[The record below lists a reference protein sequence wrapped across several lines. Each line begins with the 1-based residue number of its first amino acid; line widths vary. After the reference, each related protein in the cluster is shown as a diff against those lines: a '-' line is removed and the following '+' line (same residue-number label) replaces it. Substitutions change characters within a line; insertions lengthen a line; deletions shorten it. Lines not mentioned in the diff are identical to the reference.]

1 MADDDVVNDDTMK
14 NLLSELDSPDDEV
27 VDLKPGDEGYVE
39 PEPLKFG
46 DEGYVLVEG
55 DPGYMPPE
63 PLKFGDEGYVL
74 VEGDEGY
81 VAPVELQPGDEGYVL
96 KLGDEGYVLVEGD
109 EGYIVPEP
117 APVVDNE
124 LELLKQTVREQSEQI
139 NKLTGNDETL
149 RKTLTDNNLITPVDP
164 VDPVDDPVAA
174 MRSMQ
179 VSGFAETMRLTDKY
193 ADLDEVVSQDKVDQI
208 LSAAAMNLVQTQ
220 GMSAQEAQ
228 EEINDYVWNQQPNPY
243 KYLYDTVKKYHPDYK
258 KPPKVEETEEAK
270 TARLKLEEEK
280 KDPTKQQPVAPSI
293 TSVPGGGEGDKGG
306 WTAAIIDALPESE
319 IHKVP
324 KAVYDKYMANEL
336 K

>member
-1 MADDDVVNDDTMK
+1 MADEDVVNDDTMK
-14 NLLSELDSPDDEV
+14 NLLSELDSPDDTPEA
-27 VDLKPGDEGYVE
+27 LKPGEEGYVA

-55 DPGYMPPE
+55 DAGFIPPE

-81 VAPVELQPGDEGYVL
+81 VAPEVEL
-96 KLGDEGYVLVEGD
+96 KFGDEGYVLVEGD
-109 EGYIVPEP
+109 EGYIAPEP
-117 APVVDNE
+117 EPLAVDNE
-124 LELLKQTVREQSEQI
+124 LELMKRSSREQSGKIDQLLAD
-139 NKLTGNDETL
+139 NETL
-149 RKTLTDNNLITPVDP
+149 RKTLTDNNLIEIPENVEVPADP
-164 VDPVDDPVAA
+164 VQQ
-174 MRSMQ
+174 MRDMQ
-179 VSGFAETMRLTDKY
+179 VSGYAETMRLSEKY
-193 ADLDEVVSQDKVDQI
+193 SDIDEVVSQDKVDQI

-228 EEINDYVWNQQPNPY
+228 EKINDYVWNQQTNPY
-243 KYLYDTVKKYHPDYK
+243 KYLYETVKKYHPAYK
-258 KPPKVEETEEAK
+258 EPEVPAETEEAK
-270 TARLKLEEEK
+270 ALRLKKEADA

-293 TSVPGGGEGDKGG
+293 TGVPGGGEGDKGG
-306 WTAAIIDALPESE
+306 WTAAIIDALDESD